1 MKNKI
6 ISFIFSIFTLIT
18 LVACSSKVENVRKDI
33 EDAIQKNNTLEN
45 ATFEWSLTMQPGDID
60 QLAEGVFIT
69 KDKGD
74 YDWSYTEYLGEG
86 QNFSQSAEINGRQYE
101 LLWVDEPGFE
111 AEWKQPE
118 GEILNAIELLEPLFE
133 QTIEDKYIGEVE
145 VTEEDGM
152 HYRMTLNE
160 IYLEEEFSES
170 HSHLEI
176 SKPTIDMTINGDGYL
191 TKYIFSYTFSAPEE
205 ESVET
210 TVSYELTDYNIDN
223 AESLLPEIR

>member
-1 MKNKI
+1 M
-6 ISFIFSIFTLIT
+6 SFIFSIFTLIT

-45 ATFEWSLTMQPGDID
+45 ATFEWSLTIQPGDID
-60 QLAEGVFIT
+60 QIVDGVFIA
-69 KDKGD
+69 KNNDD

-86 QNFSQSAEINGRQYE
+86 QNFSQTAEISGRQYE
-101 LLWVDEPGFE
+101 LLWVDEPGFDP
-111 AEWKQPE
+111 EWKQPE
-118 GEILNAIELLEPLFE
+118 GEIIGALELLEPLFE
-133 QTIEDKYIGEVE
+133 QTIEDKYIGDVE
-145 VTEEDGM
+145 VNEEDGKQ
-152 HYRMTLNE
+152 YRVTLNE

-176 SKPTIDMTINGDGYL
+176 SKPTIDMKVNADGYL

-205 ESVET
+205 EPVET
-210 TVSYELTDYNIDN
+210 TVSYELTDYNMDN

>member
-118 GEILNAIELLEPLFE
+118 GEILNAIE
-133 QTIEDKYIGEVE
+133 V
-145 VTEEDGM
+145 
-152 HYRMTLNE
+152 
-160 IYLEEEFSES
+160 
-170 HSHLEI
+170 
-176 SKPTIDMTINGDGYL
+176 
-191 TKYIFSYTFSAPEE
+191 
-205 ESVET
+205 
-210 TVSYELTDYNIDN
+210 
-223 AESLLPEIR
+223 